1 VVGRVSKAEVESK
14 VFPVLLYYP
23 ELSLT
28 HVHSLVTAVVYNTAD
43 VSATDDNATDYKI
56 KNNLVACVLCLII
69 ETFHYQSPF
78 KGKQFFVSFYY
89 LGLIIVIV

>member
-28 HVHSLVTAVVYNTAD
+28 HVHSLETAVA
-43 VSATDDNATDYKI
+43 
-56 KNNLVACVLCLII
+56 
-69 ETFHYQSPF
+69 
-78 KGKQFFVSFYY
+78 
-89 LGLIIVIV
+89 

>member
-28 HVHSLVTAVVYNTAD
+28 HVHSLETAVSTLTVTFR
-43 VSATDDNATDYKI
+43 
-56 KNNLVACVLCLII
+56 
-69 ETFHYQSPF
+69 ETGAWRLTPLDIP
-78 KGKQFFVSFYY
+78 V
-89 LGLIIVIV
+89 V